1 MRRAGSCPRCATSSS
16 ERGEDVWLR
25 EGGLLKVA
33 ATEAED
39 AAVDASLRAAR
50 ELGVEE
56 EAVAVEPRQRLDSPR
71 FRRGVFFRDGAT
83 VQPARLALALK
94 RAVRDAGV
102 QLFEHTPVTAVARR
116 QARDAR
122 RNGPRA

>member
-1 MRRAGSCPRCATSSS
+1 MPAVRSFLEQRD
-16 ERGEDVWLR
+16 EDVWLHT
-25 EGGLLKVA
+25 GGLLKVA

-39 AAVDASLRAAR
+39 SAVERSLRAAR

-56 EAVAVEPRQRLDSPR
+56 EALAVAPRERLDSPR

-94 RAVRDAGV
+94 RAVGDSGV
-102 QLFEHTPVTAVARR
+102 QLFE
-116 QARDAR
+116 
-122 RNGPRA
+122 PRP